1 MVPATPGS
9 RPPFLTPGASPA
21 RHAVER
27 RSATALLFLRSLPR
41 ALPPLVV
48 VGLLAGGVLL
58 HGAAGA
64 ACLAVVLALF
74 GWLLFL
80 SWPALAPQARM
91 VRVAVMVM
99 MAVGVGL
106 NATR

>member
-1 MVPATPGS
+1 MPTAPKP
-9 RPPFLTPGASPA
+9 RPPFLTPGASPL
-21 RHAVER
+21 RHAIES
-27 RSATALLFLRSLPR
+27 RSATALLFMRSLPK

-58 HGAAGA
+58 RGPAGA
-64 ACLAVVLALF
+64 ACFGVVMGLF

-80 SWPALAPQARM
+80 SWPALGAQARL
-91 VRVAVMVM
+91 VRLAVLFM
-99 MAVGVGL
+99 MAVGIVL

>member
-1 MVPATPGS
+1 VPDPHAS
-9 RPPFLTPGASPA
+9 RPPFLTPGASA
-21 RHAVER
+21 LRHSVER
-27 RSATALLFLRSLPR
+27 RSATALLFLRSLPK

-58 HGAAGA
+58 HGIAAALCFSGVA
-64 ACLAVVLALF
+64 ALF

-80 SWPALAPQARM
+80 SWPALAPQARV
-91 VRVAVMVM
+91 VRLAVLIAMLF
-99 MAVGVGL
+99 GVVL